1 MTIKKRNFYLF
12 ILFCIF
18 ILLVYLKSFVFCDL
32 FINKCLEEPYGGD
45 LRRYFK
51 HHYND
56 LIGDYYGLTLY
67 IVFYLINSWLE
78 FENFLILFKLI
89 FYSILFLSGVK
100 LFKEISLWK
109 FNLFLFL
116 IFFYPVY
123 NDYSSVGLKQ
133 GLGMIFMLSTLFLF
147 KNVFSFKSCL
157 LILASIMSH
166 YVFALFYLIFFICR
180 FFSNRFVTLIFLLST
195 SFYIL
200 SYFIRTEDFFFEI
213 IEKYLS
219 SLIWV
224 RFTNEINYFYLIV
237 SFFPLFLT
245 QIRQFEK
252 FLKKN
257 YLLNDLFKT
266 HLLYSSVV
274 YFVFTDYYYIERL
287 LAVSWIIYPYYV
299 LSLLKITKL
308 KTSGFQKINKLLE

>member
-1 MTIKKRNFYLF
+1 MSVNSSIYYESL
-12 ILFCIF
+12 CI
-18 ILLVYLKSFVFCDL
+18 C
-32 FINKCLEEPYGGD
+32 
-45 LRRYFK
+45 
-51 HHYND
+51 
-56 LIGDYYGLTLY
+56 T
-67 IVFYLINSWLE
+67 
-78 FENFLILFKLI
+78 FL
-89 FYSILFLSGVK
+89 
-100 LFKEISLWK
+100 
-109 FNLFLFL
+109 
-116 IFFYPVY
+116 
-123 NDYSSVGLKQ
+123 
-133 GLGMIFMLSTLFLF
+133 
-147 KNVFSFKSCL
+147 
-157 LILASIMSH
+157 
-166 YVFALFYLIFFICR
+166 
-180 FFSNRFVTLIFLLST
+180 SNRFVTLIFLLST

-245 QIRQFEK
+245 QIKQFEK

-308 KTSGFQKINKLLE
+308 KTSVFQKINKTS